1 MDVEIS
7 GKGVLT
13 MPRPKTKRTPKPSPE
28 IAAMAERLKEIRRRR
43 GFSQKELGEKL
54 DTPQRTISGYE
65 CGLCRIP
72 STVLLRLADVLK
84 VPLKEFSPNNGAK
97 IENDEPPLRRRILR
111 RLKLIESLPRRD
123 QQVVLRLIDN
133 TITATNG
140 RRVAA

>member
-7 GKGVLT
+7 GKGALV
-13 MPRPKTKRTPKPSPE
+13 MPRPKTRRTPKPSPE
-28 IAAMAERLKEIRRRR
+28 IAAMADRLKDIRKRR

-54 DTPQRTISGYE
+54 SMPQRTVSGYE

-84 VPLKEFSPNNGAK
+84 VPLKEFSPNNGGK

-123 QQVVLRLIDN
+123 QQLVLGLIDK
-133 TITATNG
+133 TVTANG
-140 RRVAA
+140 RRVA